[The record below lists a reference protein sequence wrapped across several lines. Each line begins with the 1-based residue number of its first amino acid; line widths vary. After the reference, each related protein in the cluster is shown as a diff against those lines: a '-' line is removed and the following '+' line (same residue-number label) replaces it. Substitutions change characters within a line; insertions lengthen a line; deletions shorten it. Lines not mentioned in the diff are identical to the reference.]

1 VTLIETLEASSLAEH
16 LRRSRWTYPLVN
28 AGHVAGIALLFGS
41 VVPMAVTSLR
51 DRRAGQALIRTL
63 RPFAVV
69 GFVLA
74 VGCGVLLSIAQAGD
88 YLGNGWF
95 QAKLALIALAL
106 ANAAW
111 HLRPRELSVPAALA
125 SILLWSGALIAGR
138 MIGYS

>member
-1 VTLIETLEASSLAEH
+1 MTLIETLEASSLAEH

-51 DRRAGQALIRTL
+51 DRRAGQALIRAL
-63 RPFAVV
+63 RPFALV

-74 VGCGVLLSIAQAGD
+74 VGCGVLLFIAQAGD

-95 QAKLALIALAL
+95 RAKLALIALAL

-111 HLRPRELSVPAALA
+111 HLRGSELSVPAALA
-125 SILLWSGALIAGR
+125 SILLWTGALIAGR

>member
-1 VTLIETLEASSLAEH
+1 MTLVEALEASALAEH

-41 VVPMAVTSLR
+41 VVPMAVVSLR
-51 DRRAGQALIRTL
+51 DRRTGQALIRVL

-69 GFVLA
+69 GLILA
-74 VGCGVLLSIAQAGD
+74 AFCGGLLFMAQAGD
-88 YLGNGWF
+88 YVGNGWF

-111 HLRPRELSVPAALA
+111 HLRRDELSAPAALA
-125 SILLWSGALIAGR
+125 SILLWSGALVAGR
-138 MIGYS
+138 MIGFS